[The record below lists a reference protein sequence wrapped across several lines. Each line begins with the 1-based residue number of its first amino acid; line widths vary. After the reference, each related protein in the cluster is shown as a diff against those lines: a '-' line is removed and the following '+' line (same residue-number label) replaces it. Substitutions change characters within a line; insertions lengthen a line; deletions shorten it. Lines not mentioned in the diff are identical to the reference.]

1 MEQVGKQLHV
11 FLCSN
16 VGVSTVKCNNCQSC
30 IKNFKNT
37 SENIRH
43 NSNIRNYPSHLM
55 YHKKNGSIFTIYLYL
70 QYSFIIVFL

>member
-1 MEQVGKQLHV
+1 MEQVGKQLQV

-16 VGVSTVKCNNCQSC
+16 EGVSTVKCNNCQSC

-43 NSNIRNYPSHLM
+43 NLNIQSYPSHLL
-55 YHKKNGSIFTIYLYL
+55 YHKKKMVAYL
-70 QYSFIIVFL
+70 QFICIYSTVL